1 MTDLLSIGTS
11 ATQLYRQALTTVSNN
26 IANMNTDGYSR
37 QEIVSV
43 ENTPTLQG
51 VYYLGNGASVETVT
65 RAYDAFAEENLRN
78 SNSELGFQQ
87 PTINYA
93 NKIVDVM
100 GSDAAGLSGA
110 MDKFFAKA
118 NELTTN
124 PSSTIMRSSFLSAA
138 DFLATRISSI
148 SGQLDSVG
156 LEASADIDA
165 GIKQVNGITEQLA
178 LLNRKMQP
186 NLTEASQPAA
196 LLDNRDRLLRELSGL
211 VKIDVKLASSGQVD
225 VRLAGTG

>member
-11 ATQLYRQALTTVSNN
+11 ATQLYHQALTTVSNN
-26 IANMNTDGYSR
+26 IANMNNDGYSR

-165 GIKQVNGITEQLA
+165 GIKQVNGIT
-178 LLNRKMQP
+178 
-186 NLTEASQPAA
+186 
-196 LLDNRDRLLRELSGL
+196 
-211 VKIDVKLASSGQVD
+211 
-225 VRLAGTG
+225 

>member
-1 MTDLLSIGTS
+1 M
-11 ATQLYRQALTTVSNN
+11 
-26 IANMNTDGYSR
+26 
-37 QEIVSV
+37 
-43 ENTPTLQG
+43 
-51 VYYLGNGASVETVT
+51 ETVT

-124 PSSTIMRSSFLSAA
+124 PSSTIMRSSFL
-138 DFLATRISSI
+138 
-148 SGQLDSVG
+148 
-156 LEASADIDA
+156 
-165 GIKQVNGITEQLA
+165 
-178 LLNRKMQP
+178 
-186 NLTEASQPAA
+186 
-196 LLDNRDRLLRELSGL
+196 
-211 VKIDVKLASSGQVD
+211 
-225 VRLAGTG
+225 